1 MKEKLR
7 DKLFLR
13 WIPLILIN
21 IFVLMPILW
30 TIVTS
35 LKRESDILE
44 KPIKYIP
51 DPITFENYIHA
62 WKNCKIDQYYLNS
75 MKVSLIAV
83 FFIVIIAIMVG
94 YALSRFQFKGKS
106 LFMLALL
113 GCQFIPTAA
122 MMIPLFK
129 IFNQMGLIGTHAAVI
144 IACISLQFPFNSI
157 LMRGFVSGIPYELE
171 EAAQIDGC
179 SRLVAVVK
187 VVLPLLVP
195 GIIATAAFAFVGVW
209 NEYLLSMMFLNDP
222 STYTIPIG
230 LRMMQG
236 EYSVNYGVMSAGATI
251 AITVPLLLFAY
262 LQKHLVTGVGAGA
275 VKG

>member
-13 WIPLILIN
+13 WVPLILIN
-21 IFVLMPILW
+21 IYVLIPILW
-30 TIVTS
+30 TVVTS
-35 LKRESDILE
+35 LKREGDILK
-44 KPIKYIP
+44 KPIQYLP
-51 DPITFENYIHA
+51 NPATLENYIHA
-62 WKNCKIDQYYLNS
+62 WKNCNIDLYYLNS
-75 MKVSLIAV
+75 LKVSVISV
-83 FFIVIIAIMVG
+83 VFIVVIAIMVG
-94 YALSRFQFKGKS
+94 YALNRFQFKGKNM
-106 LFMLALL
+106 FMLMLL

-122 MMIPLFK
+122 MLIPLFK
-129 IFNQMGLIGTHAAVI
+129 LFNSMGLIGTHAAVI
-144 IACISLQFPFNSI
+144 ISCISLQFPFNSV

-179 SRLVAVVK
+179 SRFQAVVR
-187 VVLPLLVP
+187 VVLPLLLP

-222 STYTIPIG
+222 KTYTIPIG

-236 EYSVNYGVMSAGATI
+236 EYSVSYGVMSAGATI